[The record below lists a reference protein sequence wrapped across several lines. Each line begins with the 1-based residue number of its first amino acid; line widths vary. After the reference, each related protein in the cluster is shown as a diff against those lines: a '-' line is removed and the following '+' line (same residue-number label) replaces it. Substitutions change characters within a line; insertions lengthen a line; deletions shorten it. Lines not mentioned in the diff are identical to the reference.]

1 MKEKELQQILPNATL
16 FTGKSDFETIK
27 AFIEAPKLDPDLVMK
42 LKQESSEREELDMLK
57 RVRKIIERN
66 QECKAD

>member
-1 MKEKELQQILPNATL
+1 MKEKEIQQLLPNATL
-16 FTGKSDFETIK
+16 FTGANDFETIK
-27 AFIEAPKLDPDLVMK
+27 AFIEAPRLDEDLLRK

-66 QECKAD
+66 Q